1 MVRRTS
7 PPYSAPMPDLGL
19 VLAAN
24 LRRVRKK
31 HAGTQERFAEMIGF
45 SQPRLSEL
53 ERGKGW
59 EQIRGLGERLEA
71 AGINPIELLNLDLDP
86 DTAEIVEMFAAAD
99 DRTKEAIRHLL
110 RSVASSS
117 DGAGKKSAR
126 R

>member
-1 MVRRTS
+1 MVMTS
-7 PPYSAPMPDLGL
+7 GSPYSGEMPDLGV

-31 HAGTQERFAEMIGF
+31 HAGTQERFSEMVGF

-59 EQIRGLGERLEA
+59 EQIRGLGERLEE
-71 AGINPIELLNLDLDP
+71 AGINPLELLNLELDEEQ
-86 DTAEIVEMFAAAD
+86 AELVELYNAAD
-99 DRTKEAIRHLL
+99 PRTKEAIRHLL
-110 RSVASSS
+110 RSSAAAA
-117 DGAGKKSAR
+117 DQKQIAR